1 MKKWVIKQPDNKA
14 VSVITSKTDIKKPAA
29 EILVSRGID
38 TIEKIKDF
46 FSDDTLSSPFLLK
59 DMQEAAYIIN
69 NAIEDQ
75 KTICIFGDY
84 DCDGIISTV
93 MLYLYLECLGA
104 EVSYYIPERDEGY
117 GMSCDAVRKLSEQG
131 IELIITV
138 DNGISAVKEAE
149 LIKELGMELVITDH
163 HQPSDVLP
171 TAGAIVDPHR
181 SDCISP
187 FKYLCG
193 AGVVLKLLA
202 ALDDGNYEAVIE
214 QFGDLAAIATIADI
228 VPLVGEN
235 RTIVQ
240 NGLRLISNT
249 ENLGLSY
256 LIEECRISPEN
267 ISSGSVAFM
276 LAPRINASGR
286 FGSPRTA
293 VKLFLS
299 EDENEAQELCKELSG
314 LNSKR
319 KQTEQEIVN
328 EIEKAIEK
336 DPAILNERVL
346 IFEGENWH
354 HGVIG
359 IVSARILQ
367 KYGKPTFIIS
377 IEGDISRG
385 SARSIEGFSIFKALS
400 YCSDMLERF
409 GGHTGAGGFSLSTDK
424 IPLFKKM
431 LAEYSKKEF
440 PSMPHYSITAEKVI
454 EPSNINIDTVSAL
467 DILEP
472 FGERNP
478 RPLFA
483 MLGAVIEEIIPLS
496 DGKHIKLK
504 LNYHNTYIYGLLFGV
519 SPDKFT
525 LSTKETGDFIISLE
539 KSTYGGSQSVSVKI
553 TDYRKSGI
561 SQAKYFAARETYEK
575 YMLGEEIPVPL
586 MDRIIPSREDLI
598 SVYKS
603 LGNAEISFDAL
614 FYKLSS
620 DSMNYCKLRLC
631 IDVFCELGLVTLNMT
646 NENVSKS
653 NINQKVD
660 LESSEILRK
669 LRCANNV

>member
-1 MKKWVIKQPDNKA
+1 MKKWVIKQPDTKA
-14 VSVITSKTDIKKPAA
+14 VSVLTSKTDIKKPAA

-46 FSDDTLSSPFLLK
+46 FSDDSLSSPFLLK
-59 DMQEAAYIIN
+59 DMQEAVDIIN
-69 NAIEDQ
+69 NAIEEQ
-75 KTICIFGDY
+75 KAICIFGDY

-104 EVSYYIPERDEGY
+104 EVTYYIPERDEGY

-131 IELIITV
+131 IQLIITV
-138 DNGISAVKEAE
+138 DNGISAVKESE

-202 ALDDGNYEAVIE
+202 ALDDGNYEAVTE

-256 LIEECRISPEN
+256 LIEECRISPDN
-267 ISSGSVAFM
+267 ISSVSVAFM

-299 EDENEAQELCKELSG
+299 EDEDEAQELCKELSE

-328 EIEKAIEK
+328 EIEEVIEK
-336 DPAILNERVL
+336 NPTILNERVL

-385 SARSIEGFSIFKALS
+385 SARSIEGYSVFKALS
-400 YCSDMLERF
+400 YCSEILEKF

-440 PSMPHYSITAEKVI
+440 PSMPRYSITAEKVI
-454 EPSNINIDTVSAL
+454 EPSDISMDTVLAL

-504 LNYHNTYIYGLLFGV
+504 LNYHNTYIYGLLFGL

-525 LSTKETGDFIISLE
+525 LSAKETGDFIISLE
-539 KSTYGGSQSVSVKI
+539 KSTYGGSQNVSVKI

-575 YMLGEEIPVPL
+575 YMLGEEIPQSL

-603 LGNAEISFDAL
+603 LNASGISFDAL

-631 IDVFCELGLVTLNMT
+631 IDIFCELRLVKLDMT

-653 NINQKVD
+653 NINQKAD

-669 LRCANNV
+669 LRCVNNV